1 MFFNYCQKY
10 NRILSQ
16 FSPMC
21 HSFPFCCWALAG
33 CNGPAKAELINEAN
47 QFCQS
52 DFGRPP
58 LLLLQKQR
66 YRRQWLPMLSLPPI
80 EKDIRTNELNLSEIV
95 QLVFNLSKLVQ
106 ISLS

>member
-1 MFFNYCQKY
+1 MF
-10 NRILSQ
+10 SQ

-80 EKDIRTNELNLSEIV
+80 EKKIEICMIIV
-95 QLVFNLSKLVQ
+95 QTFAIGFLNRVQ
-106 ISLS
+106 TCLNMFEVV